1 MDIVEIKQEINKI
14 QLELLG
20 RQIDVRTLSY
30 WTNIITSGTG
40 DIENFIENIV
50 FSEEYKINVSS
61 SFRDL
66 FYSLIGFIN
75 IDIYIES
82 FNQKVNRFIQENKK
96 PFGKFE
102 ILKFITSLDCYQNK
116 YHNMIK
122 KEYNRKFIEDCSP
135 TFVNVLMNKFENEFD
150 FDTNLLLKDIEEYKP
165 KYDTK
170 DDITS
175 IVRDNVDT
183 IILDVRILEDFYK
196 IFKRPMFVEEYF
208 YYFGKCSEGFSDIYK
223 TYTIN
228 YNKFT
233 KITRD
238 YKNSDT
244 SEYAFVKEYIQ
255 YIGDNDA
262 FFANIIDNLVNTEE
276 YKIEMKNI
284 ITRKYYEIYSESLE
298 KDDLDYYFKM
308 IKELKIHLDSD
319 VIEAETF
326 KLKKETDIYINSIF
340 GTYIN
345 IVDRKPDIHEVS
357 IWLTQYRDMKDTLV
371 VEILLEKELI
381 KSLEFNEII
390 KKKIQQKY
398 NIEMNA
404 DIMPSLLYKEIN
416 NVVKQIN
423 LSELKY
429 DCVCDLINN
438 IIF

>member
-30 WTNIITSGTG
+30 WTNIISSGTG
-40 DIENFIENIV
+40 DIENFMENIV

-66 FYSLIGFIN
+66 FYSLVGFIN

-102 ILKFITSLDCYQNK
+102 ILKFITSLDCYKDK
-116 YHNMIK
+116 YHDMIK
-122 KEYNRKFIEDCSP
+122 KEYKCKFNKDCSSLIL
-135 TFVNVLMNKFENEFD
+135 NLLMNKFENEFD
-150 FDTNLLLKDIEEYKP
+150 FDTNLLLKDIDEYKP
-165 KYDTK
+165 KYDK
-170 DDITS
+170 KE
-175 IVRDNVDT
+175 DNVQYHVDNK
-183 IILDVRILEDFYK
+183 IMMDVRILEDFYK

-208 YYFGKCSEGFSDIYK
+208 YYLGKCSEGFSDIYK
-223 TYTIN
+223 TYTMN

-244 SEYAFVKEYIQ
+244 NEYAFVKEYIQ
-255 YIGDNDA
+255 YIDDSDA

-276 YKIEMKNI
+276 YKTEMKNI

-308 IKELKIHLDSD
+308 IKELKINLDSD

-340 GTYIN
+340 GTFIN
-345 IVDRKPDIHEVS
+345 IVDRKPDIHEVG

-371 VEILLEKELI
+371 VELLLEKDLI

-398 NIEMNA
+398 NGEMNA